1 MNNSTIRIFMFIIV
15 LFVII
20 NQTNG
25 IINIPMITFHNH
37 SLFNRSTT
45 VYSWKK
51 SNSIEILKK
60 LIANRQIITKTNRTL
75 FLTSKFHFKIRR
87 PLKISR
93 IKILKFYLF

>member
-1 MNNSTIRIFMFIIV
+1 MNKSNIRIFMFIIV

-20 NQTNG
+20 NKTNG
-25 IINIPMITFHNH
+25 IINISMITFHNH

-45 VYSWKK
+45 VHSWKK

-75 FLTSKFHFKIRR
+75 FLTSKFHF
-87 PLKISR
+87 
-93 IKILKFYLF
+93 